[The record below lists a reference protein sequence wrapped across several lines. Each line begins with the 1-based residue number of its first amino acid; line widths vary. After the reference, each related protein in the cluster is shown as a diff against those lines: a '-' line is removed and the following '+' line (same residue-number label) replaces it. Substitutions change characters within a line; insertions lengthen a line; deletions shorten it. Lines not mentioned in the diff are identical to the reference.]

1 MNQETIVRDFFLG
14 LIRLHIL
21 YHGAQG
27 PIFGLQLIQELG
39 THGYEL
45 SAGTLYPILHR
56 LEREGFLA
64 SQKQVVQGKVRKYY
78 RTTESGQEVLR
89 EASGKV
95 LALIDELGISSGT
108 APASASAPV
117 PEGEASPRSE
127 KEPR

>member
-1 MNQETIVRDFFLG
+1 MNQETMVRDFFLG

-21 YHGAQG
+21 YHGTQG
-27 PIFGLQLIQELG
+27 PIFGLQLMQELG

-56 LEREGFLA
+56 LEKEGFLA

-95 LALIDELGISSGT
+95 LELIEELGISSGT
-108 APASASAPV
+108 APA
-117 PEGEASPRSE
+117 PEGQTRPRSGE
-127 KEPR
+127 GPR